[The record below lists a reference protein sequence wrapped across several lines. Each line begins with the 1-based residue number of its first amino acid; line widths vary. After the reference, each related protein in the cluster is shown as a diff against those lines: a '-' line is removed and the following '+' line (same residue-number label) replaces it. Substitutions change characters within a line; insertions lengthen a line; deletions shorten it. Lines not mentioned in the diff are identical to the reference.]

1 MDHFE
6 KPSSPSV
13 PYILIFSYSSSL
25 RLSAVYSSV
34 SMVATVIFLNI
45 LPCVSLAVLNKERFH

>member
-1 MDHFE
+1 MDHQYFA
-6 KPSSPSV
+6 V
-13 PYILIFSYSSSL
+13 MIFSYSSSL
-25 RLSAVYSSV
+25 KLSAVYSSV